1 MVENS
6 RNDPGKT
13 KSRSTARGT
22 LKPFVA
28 QKRIPAIFFRTE
40 SGNEP
45 VRDWLRAMSA
55 DDRRL
60 IGEDIKTV
68 EFGWPIGMPTCKPIG
83 DGLYEVRTNLP
94 GNRIVCVF
102 FYVDRIGRM
111 VLLHAIVKKTQQT
124 PEADLSLA
132 RQNKRKHERELK

>member
-1 MVENS
+1 MA
-6 RNDPGKT
+6 R
-13 KSRSTARGT
+13 KSREGNDKSAIRSTIRGT
-22 LKPFVA
+22 LGPRIV
-28 QKRIPAIFFRTE
+28 QKRLPAIFFRTE

-94 GNRIVCVF
+94 GNRIVRVF